1 MKPFHEVVLP
11 CRTTHGK
18 FFLHHVLRGQE
29 HDPYHHYLCK
39 DNAVGFYPLEMNQI
53 FIRSS
58 WRPQLS
64 TELCGCSHLTEDH
77 GKVYMDAG
85 MLQLHNPLQ
94 KKNTHTFS
102 GCQTHHTQA
111 FPHLWNQILLDPL
124 QLGLLAAIFGHHR
137 LLIELVGQVS
147 VLVVVQRAGTQR
159 SAAITRW
166 RREGGQCWSCLKSVR
181 ARSSRLSGPLFGNA
195 VCCLPTVCCL
205 HGTSVCVLGGALN
218 RILIFFWYF

>member
-53 FIRSS
+53 FICSS

-94 KKNTHTFS
+94 KKTHTLS
-102 GCQTHHTQA
+102 ADVKHTTHKPSLTCG
-111 FPHLWNQILLDPL
+111 I
-124 QLGLLAAIFGHHR
+124 R
-137 LLIELVGQVS
+137 
-147 VLVVVQRAGTQR
+147 
-159 SAAITRW
+159 
-166 RREGGQCWSCLKSVR
+166 
-181 ARSSRLSGPLFGNA
+181 
-195 VCCLPTVCCL
+195 
-205 HGTSVCVLGGALN
+205 
-218 RILIFFWYF
+218 FFWILFSLDFLRPFLVTTVSS